1 MLRYLVEL
9 HKIYQLPVIQLVIYL
24 GKETLKMKNHINFNI
39 NNQTKINYQYKLVNI
54 SQLDCNDF
62 ITKDA
67 NLAILGILCD
77 FKDKNKQE
85 VIKIICDTIKQD
97 YRNDANEL
105 KNKLLKL
112 EIFAKLRDL
121 TKEVKKE
128 IEMVEDTIKI
138 TDLPTYN
145 IGLEQGIEQGLEQGI
160 FQEKIEL
167 IKNAHYNNIPV
178 DTIAKIVGMD
188 RQEVEEIIKLK
199 IKENK

>member
-62 ITKDA
+62 ITKDT

-145 IGLEQGIEQGLEQGI
+145 IGLEQGI